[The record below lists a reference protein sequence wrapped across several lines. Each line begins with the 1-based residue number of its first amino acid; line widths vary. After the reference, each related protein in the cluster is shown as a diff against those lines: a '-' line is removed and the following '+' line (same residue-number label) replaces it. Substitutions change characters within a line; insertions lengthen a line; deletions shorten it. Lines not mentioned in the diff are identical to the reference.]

1 MEQIPSFY
9 SFNIKP
15 NEKFRV
21 VCPVDTHFAASA
33 ISILPD
39 ENTPENGRIV
49 LWADAPVSNKDTLQT
64 IALASLRV
72 GTAEVVKVDF
82 VCDCFTPMV
91 FYTKG
96 DALTVTVSGSTSGF
110 DPIQIEKV
118 EEEKKE

>member
-15 NEKFRV
+15 NEKYNV
-21 VCPVDTHFAASA
+21 VAPVDTSFSAST

-49 LWADAPVSNKDTLQT
+49 LWVDAPVASKEQ
-64 IALASLRV
+64 IQSVAVASLRV

-82 VCDCFTPMV
+82 VVDCLTPIT

-96 DALTVTVSGSTSGF
+96 DNITVTVSGYATGF
-110 DPIQIEKV
+110 DPLQVTKV
-118 EEEKKE
+118 EEKKE

>member
-15 NEKFRV
+15 NEKYNV
-21 VCPVDTHFAASA
+21 VAPVDTSFSAST

-49 LWADAPVSNKDTLQT
+49 LWVDAPVASKEQ
-64 IALASLRV
+64 IQSVAVASLRV

-82 VCDCFTPMV
+82 VVDCFTPIT

-96 DALTVTVSGSTSGF
+96 DNITVTVSGYATGF
-110 DPIQIEKV
+110 DPLQVTKV
-118 EEEKKE
+118 EEKKE

>member
-15 NEKFRV
+15 NEKYNIV
-21 VCPVDTHFAASA
+21 APVDTSFSAST

-49 LWADAPVSNKDTLQT
+49 LWVDAPVASKEQ
-64 IALASLRV
+64 IQSVAVASLRV

-82 VCDCFTPMV
+82 VVDCFTPIT

-96 DALTVTVSGSTSGF
+96 DNITVTVSGYATGF
-110 DPIQIEKV
+110 DPLQVTKV
-118 EEEKKE
+118 EEKKE